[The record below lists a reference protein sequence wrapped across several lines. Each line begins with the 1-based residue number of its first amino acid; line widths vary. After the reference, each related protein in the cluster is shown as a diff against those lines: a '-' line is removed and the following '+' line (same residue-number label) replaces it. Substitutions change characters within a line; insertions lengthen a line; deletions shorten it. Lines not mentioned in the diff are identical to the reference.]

1 MRKLLL
7 ILLVLIPFIL
17 NATHLIGGEITYTC
31 LGGNQ
36 YEIKVVIYRDCG
48 PTNSNNT
55 GFDNGGVI
63 SIYDMNNNLYD
74 VIEHD
79 TAVSELVVDEFT
91 SECVTLP
98 PELCVEKGTYT
109 IVTSLPNNANGY
121 QIVYQRCC
129 RNDQVINI
137 ENPEDMGSSLV
148 AYVPKHKAKGGK
160 LSNIGELLHST
171 SEDGGTYATKE
182 DPISSGFSMFITWS
196 FLQHL

>member
-7 ILLVLIPFIL
+7 VLFILIPSIL

-74 VIEHD
+74 VIEHGF
-79 TAVSELVVDEFT
+79 AVSELVVDEFT

-137 ENPEDMGSSLV
+137 EDPEDMGSSLV
-148 AYVPKHKAKGGK
+148 AYVPPFSQVECNSDSCNVTVTNKEGLGQGR
-160 LSNIGELLHST
+160 NY
-171 SEDGGTYATKE
+171 GTPKE
-182 DPISSGFSMFITWS
+182 DY
-196 FLQHL
+196 